1 MRETGGRGPGP
12 GRGGSGSGSAGGSGR
27 RVPGGPGRT
36 GRPGGQDATGKPGA
50 SGRPPRPDGQGA
62 PGRPRPDGQ
71 GRPDGAG
78 TGRPGSSGR
87 QPGEGTGTPG
97 RPGGAGKPRPGGTSG
112 RSDGQTGGG
121 RPRSE
126 GASGRQGGQ
135 AGAGRS
141 ARPEGG
147 QGRQTGQGGAGR
159 PRPAG
164 SPGTPGR
171 PAGAGKPRPGGTS
184 GRSDGQTGGGRPRSE
199 GASGRQGG
207 QTGAGRSA
215 RPEGGQGR
223 QTGQGGAGRPR
234 PGGSPG
240 RPGASGGGGR
250 ARSEGTPGRP
260 GGPAGGGRPRSEGAS
275 GRQGGQ
281 TGAGGSARPER
292 SPGRPGASAGTRG
305 PGSSGRPV
313 RVESVAGPTRQED
326 AGRPRTPRRP
336 PRPGEDVAPGTARP
350 GAGRGDGRAGD
361 LGRAGGR
368 IRLGGTP
375 PRPPARPP
383 AVLRLGN
390 PGRRISVGLIGMTF
404 VLSIFAGR
412 LIQLQG
418 LDSKVYTAKAAEQRV
433 RPEKLPARR
442 GAITDA
448 DGHELALTLE
458 AREIFID
465 PSVVSAAKRDQ
476 VATALAA
483 ELGVQKEPIMAKLAA
498 GGRYQQVAAAVD
510 PTVAQRIMD
519 RDFKG
524 VGSKHRYRRDYP
536 GGDLAGT
543 LLGFVGSDGTG
554 LSGLESTYNKLLAGR
569 DGEQFVETGLE
580 GQRIPM
586 TGGTLKAPVD
596 GGSVRLTVNRDI
608 QWAAQKAIADQVKAV
623 GARTGSAIV
632 MDVQTGHLLAMAN
645 APELDLKNWQK
656 APPEDWVNRSVT
668 DVFEP
673 GSTNKVITAAAALES
688 GAVRPESVFS
698 VRDNIRCAD
707 QVLRDSHPHPMER
720 LTFSGVVATS
730 SNVGTILAAQKVGDE
745 KLYGMLQRFGF
756 GVKPGS
762 GLPGEEAGL
771 LPDWRNWSGSQRCT
785 VAYGQ
790 GVSVTALQTASVYQ
804 TIANGGTRVT
814 PRIVAGTTNGEGVFT
829 PSAPGARTRVIG
841 ERTAKEIAGMLEAAV
856 STDGTGNLAAIDGY
870 RVAGKT
876 GTAMR
881 YDTRCQGY
889 CGYTSTFVGF
899 APADKPRLVVLA
911 VVQDP
916 QKGHYGGEIAAPV
929 FKKVMTFAL
938 KSKKIPPTGTR
949 PPAVRIRAGE

>member
-1 MRETGGRGPGP
+1 M
-12 GRGGSGSGSAGGSGR
+12 
-27 RVPGGPGRT
+27 
-36 GRPGGQDATGKPGA
+36 
-50 SGRPPRPDGQGA
+50 
-62 PGRPRPDGQ
+62 
-71 GRPDGAG
+71 
-78 TGRPGSSGR
+78 
-87 QPGEGTGTPG
+87 
-97 RPGGAGKPRPGGTSG
+97 
-112 RSDGQTGGG
+112 
-121 RPRSE
+121 
-126 GASGRQGGQ
+126 
-135 AGAGRS
+135 
-141 ARPEGG
+141 
-147 QGRQTGQGGAGR
+147 
-159 PRPAG
+159 
-164 SPGTPGR
+164 
-171 PAGAGKPRPGGTS
+171 
-184 GRSDGQTGGGRPRSE
+184 
-199 GASGRQGG
+199 
-207 QTGAGRSA
+207 
-215 RPEGGQGR
+215 
-223 QTGQGGAGRPR
+223 
-234 PGGSPG
+234 
-240 RPGASGGGGR
+240 
-250 ARSEGTPGRP
+250 
-260 GGPAGGGRPRSEGAS
+260 
-275 GRQGGQ
+275 
-281 TGAGGSARPER
+281 
-292 SPGRPGASAGTRG
+292 
-305 PGSSGRPV
+305 
-313 RVESVAGPTRQED
+313 
-326 AGRPRTPRRP
+326 
-336 PRPGEDVAPGTARP
+336 
-350 GAGRGDGRAGD
+350 
-361 LGRAGGR
+361 
-368 IRLGGTP
+368 
-375 PRPPARPP
+375 
-383 AVLRLGN
+383 LRLGN
-390 PGRRISVGLIGMTF
+390 PGRRISIGLIGMTF

-448 DGHELALTLE
+448 NGHELALTLE
-458 AREIFID
+458 AREIFVD
-465 PSVVSAAKRDQ
+465 PADVSQAKRDQ

-483 ELGVQKEPIMAKLAA
+483 ELGVPKDQIMTKLAA

-510 PTVAQRIMD
+510 PVVAQRIMD

-543 LLGFVGSDGTG
+543 LLGFVGADGSG

-569 DGEQFVETGLE
+569 DGEQLVETGLD

-586 TGGTLKAPVD
+586 TGSTLKTPVD
-596 GGSVRLTVNRDI
+596 GGNVRLTINRDI

-632 MDVQTGHLLAMAN
+632 MDAQTGQVLAMAN

-656 APPEDWVNRSVT
+656 TPQESWVNRSVT

-688 GAVRPESVFS
+688 GAVRPETVFS

-707 QVLRDSHPHPMER
+707 QVLRDSHPHPTEQ

-730 SNVGTILAAQKVGDE
+730 SNVGTILAAQKVGDQ
-745 KLYGMLQRFGF
+745 KLYEMLQRFGF
-756 GVKPGS
+756 GAKPGS

-771 LPDWRNWSGSQRCT
+771 LPDWQRWSGSQRCT

-804 TIANGGTRVT
+804 TIANGGTRVA
-814 PRIVAGTTNGEGVFT
+814 PQIVAGTSNGEGVFT
-829 PSAPGARTRVIG
+829 PSAPGKRTRVIG
-841 ERTAKEIAGMLEAAV
+841 ERTAKEISGMLEAAV
-856 STDGTGNLAAIDGY
+856 STEGTGSLAAIDGY

-881 YDTRCQGY
+881 YDAKCQGY

-938 KSKKIPPTGTR
+938 KSKKIPPTGTK